1 MPDENGLSRRE
12 RNERFG
18 QGPSPTVDI
27 PDHGLYLW
35 EWYFQLSGRLRRV
48 RDSVCEPIP
57 PSEFLA
63 WCEASG
69 TIVNTLEY
77 GILSAMDDAFCDEMN
92 QELKDYNTRMQEKR
106 EFEAQ
111 QRGRQ

>member
-18 QGPSPTVDI
+18 QGPSPNVNI
-27 PDHGLYLW
+27 PDDGFYLW
-35 EWYFQLSGRLRRV
+35 EWYFQISERLRRV

-63 WCEASG
+63 WCKASG
-69 TIVNTLEY
+69 TIVNALEY

-92 QELKDYNTRMQEKR
+92 RELQDYNARMQEKR
-106 EFEAQ
+106 ELEAK
-111 QRGRQ
+111 QRGRR

>member
-18 QGPSPTVDI
+18 QGSSPAVDI
-27 PDHGLYLW
+27 PREGDQLW
-35 EWYFQLSGRLRRV
+35 EWYFEISRRLRRV
-48 RDSVCEPIP
+48 RDGVCEPIP

-69 TIVNTLEY
+69 TIVNALEY
-77 GILSAMDDAFCDEMN
+77 AILSAMDDAFCDEMN
-92 QELKDYNTRMQEKR
+92 QELQDYNIRMDEKR
-106 EFEAQ
+106 KLDA
-111 QRGRQ
+111 QRGR